1 MLKPE
6 NVTVEMNGSALFNCK
21 ADGEPEP
28 GILWYAYKVT
38 KTKKPWIMISN
49 FSNIERLDNK
59 SIVVKNV
66 QKKDETWYKCIAGNR
81 GYIEEATAYLKIGS
95 GTCKKTQGK
104 G

>member
-21 ADGEPEP
+21 AEGEPKP
-28 GILWYAYKVT
+28 VFLWYAYKVT
-38 KTKKPWIMISN
+38 KTRKLWILISK
-49 FSNIERLDNK
+49 FSNIERLSNN

-66 QKKDETWYKCIAGNR
+66 QKKDETWYMCIAGNR
-81 GYIEEATAYLKIGS
+81 GDIEAATAYLKISS
-95 GTCKKTQGK
+95 GTCKETRDK

>member
-28 GILWYAYKVT
+28 GILWFAYKVT
-38 KTKKPWIMISN
+38 KTTRPWILISK
-49 FSNIERLDNK
+49 FSNIERLSNN

-81 GYIEEATAYLKIGS
+81 GYIVEATAYLKISS
-95 GTCKKTQGK
+95 GTCKETRDK